1 MLSESP
7 TIISLDLS
15 WNTLGLQG
23 VKAVL
28 IGLGLSPTLQ

>member
-7 TIISLDLS
+7 TITSLDLS

-23 VKAVL
+23 IKAVL
-28 IGLGLSPTLQ
+28 VGLGLSPTLK